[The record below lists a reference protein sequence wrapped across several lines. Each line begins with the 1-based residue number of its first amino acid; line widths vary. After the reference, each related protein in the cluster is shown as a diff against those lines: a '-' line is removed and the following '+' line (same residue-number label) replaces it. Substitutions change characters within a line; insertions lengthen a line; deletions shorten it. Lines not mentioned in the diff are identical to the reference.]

1 MIIMSEKEIFEDK
14 IISIPGKIAYPMN
27 QIAGAMGM
35 GLEEMVQEILS
46 EYIKLTNDY
55 IISQENTME

>member
-1 MIIMSEKEIFEDK
+1 MSEKEIFEDK